1 MWLILQHDKPD
12 DFVIATGTEDGGG
25 EAGLLKHQSQE
36 SRSTSGSKPARNIWC
51 VSTPPLI
58 FISLPHTQKLSTPPV
73 SSTGKMT
80 TVRNFCEMA
89 FAAAGMPLKWEGV
102 GVSEVRGVIGGGSER
117 ERGCISHGLR
127 KV

>member
-1 MWLILQHDKPD
+1 
-12 DFVIATGTEDGGG
+12 
-25 EAGLLKHQSQE
+25 
-36 SRSTSGSKPARNIWC
+36 
-51 VSTPPLI
+51 
-58 FISLPHTQKLSTPPV
+58 
-73 SSTGKMT
+73 MT

-127 KV
+127 KTLAFLSFTSP